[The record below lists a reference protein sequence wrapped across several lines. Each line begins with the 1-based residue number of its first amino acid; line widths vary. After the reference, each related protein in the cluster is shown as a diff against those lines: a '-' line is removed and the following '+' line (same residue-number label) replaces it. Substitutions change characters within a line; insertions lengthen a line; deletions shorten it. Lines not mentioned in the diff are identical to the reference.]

1 MRRGN
6 FNGFEESGE
15 LMSDDTSSH
24 METVLG
30 CSGGEHRRVGQAVDS
45 DSESTTV
52 LSVVESGMSK
62 AVRELVSE
70 VESIVLLPAG
80 AKRTAA
86 CSQPRRHL
94 FDALV
99 VLQMAKVSPKC
110 LADEIEA
117 VDSDSDSTTA
127 PSTSSSHSEAIEF
140 DTALADC
147 EALQA
152 CVESL
157 KACHCECDHGHFA
170 STDYLGKLL
179 LGNIGQ

>member
-30 CSGGEHRRVGQAVDS
+30 CSVRQAVDS

-62 AVRELVSE
+62 AMRELVSE

-80 AKRTAA
+80 AERTAA

-170 STDYLGKLL
+170 STDYLGKSL